1 MKTYFSTHPSFRQV
15 KTYFLSRG
23 NSMLF
28 LELFFW
34 CSKPWLKLGESILT
48 EKSFFASGNYFWFFL
63 LEEAVFPYNGDVFF
77 NECFI
82 NGMNTASVNHK
93 LFFRLV
99 ETNTSFQLLEKDFIF
114 LESSFLLQAT
124 TFTYVS
130 GNHSLKTDLILA
142 SGDSFSG

>member
-1 MKTYFSTHPSFRQV
+1 METIFD
-15 KTYFLSRG
+15 
-23 NSMLF
+23 
-28 LELFFW
+28 
-34 CSKPWLKLGESILT
+34 
-48 EKSFFASGNYFWFFL
+48 FL

-124 TFTYVS
+124 TVTYVS